1 MPPRNRTLDL
11 PVAVNESIS
20 LDLDPLPPAEDIQV
34 FLEALVYE
42 RPPSK
47 YWTRLAS
54 QLYIENRI
62 PEAIQI
68 CAKGVQVLASHKP
81 SETIPLRALL
91 AAFSLSKARS
101 APKLILNDA
110 RYQPLAHQQHKEA
123 LYQESNSAQQH
134 ANLLDPKHHI
144 NQLSRAIFLTTTGQ
158 NDGALVIYDAILN
171 QHPTHALALL
181 GKACILLRKRQY
193 APALKLYQNALQVS
207 LLVQAKANNHA
218 DIANILGWRGP
229 DPRVGIGLCLWGLGH
244 HDAACKAWKRAVQLN
259 NQNSAAHLLLGIT
272 SLNLVK
278 QTARLVP
285 GTFGAHVER
294 SEDEAR
300 ELAYTEAMSSLQ
312 QSWKLDK
319 SNATAAII
327 MCEYFIN
334 NAAQARSQPGNTLEV
349 EQTAMAHYATALKLG
364 EHAIQYAEARAGV
377 DHAQLI
383 YARASHL
390 ASQLSINATQ
400 PELRLQAQR
409 YYAKVVESVTRILA
423 SATVANAS
431 NNAQLHLCLS
441 LATLGLAQCQV
452 ANRDPLAAINTLDVL
467 TSRPTSSASPTQSI
481 ELSLFAASLRAQ
493 SHPGAT
499 ASERQAD
506 AERARVI
513 LDRALRLI
521 EAAKLDAHGPQSLFA
536 QPDEF
541 PKASPANTS
550 NATADAAA
558 DVPPALAKASLSIRT
573 EDLSK
578 TALEAIASL
587 GSDPLTRVE
596 FAQLLQTEDLVRA
609 SAAYAEGLE
618 LAKAKASNTGKNI
631 DAIQDDEAAANVA
644 LLASLETCLGAVL
657 AIRATDIA
665 SSDSQREEER
675 NWLLQRAISRL
686 ESAVTA
692 SANAVKAFESSAP
705 STTTRLETQRTVN
718 AVKLIAS
725 YNLGRANEEA
735 GHIEVAREAYTALL
749 GAHPEYTDAKVRLAI
764 LNVSKAPAAPLAGAE
779 ALASAKAVRDTTNTL
794 LKQALDSDPGN
805 LDTRS
810 TYVCFLAG
818 EFPGVPTSSWAAI
831 KEFTALLFSA
841 SSDPK
846 LAAAYGGGAAAKIAV
861 ETGRR
866 DPHTLA
872 SLGWAYYQ
880 LAVHAAGATAKADRS
895 KNMMRATDLMEKAL
909 SADARCAFAAQGMA
923 ILLAEDAFAETAG
936 GSSLTLSNTL
946 GGAPEER
953 RRKNADE
960 ALAILSKL
968 REVRD
973 EASVHVC
980 IGHVLM
986 MKEEYERAH
995 KSYELASKRF
1005 LNGVN
1010 AQVIQYVARAEYAI
1024 GMKGK
1029 SFGSLQSSLSHLEQ
1043 ARELII
1049 KEKGLEHPECRQI
1062 EYNYAVTAQKGLQML
1077 FDLQKDRKTAQALRD
1092 AIGAVEKVQPLLVAP
1107 VDAANA
1113 QDTPMGKEGAL
1124 LEAAKRGQLL
1134 WMSADVVE
1142 QRGKYG
1148 ASSLLERASAVL
1160 ADQENYESEM
1170 QKQKEAV
1177 AAARREK
1184 ELLREQEKIRKEEE
1198 LRAQLEAMAEKR
1210 KALREEAAK
1219 IEYVRETTPEKEP
1232 RRRAKREDVTSGEED
1247 APDAVGEKGG
1257 KKRKRGAVGSSK
1269 KKAKGGRKKN
1279 ADSDEN
1285 EDESDDDDDDD
1296 EGLFGGGVSGSESSG
1311 GEDDEDGDEEI
1322 IRNGAKLLAEEGEDD
1337 VGGGSRREKSSKLS
1351 QLAQSKK
1358 KSLSSSRKSLSSK
1371 KGVEKKKK
1379 RKSLKRAKAMRD
1391 TDESENDKDDDEN
1404 IALGDDDE
1412 DSEDDMGG
1420 VARKAKKG
1428 VFDESSDED
1437 EEVVEQKK
1445 KKKKNKE
1452 KTQKR
1457 TKKAK
1462 VTNDI
1467 IDSDEEMAL
1476 LDME

>member
-54 QLYIENRI
+54 QLYFENRV

-81 SETIPLRALL
+81 SETIPLHALL
-91 AAFSLSKARS
+91 AAFALNNARS

-110 RYQPLAHQQHKEA
+110 RYQRIANQQPKDA
-123 LYQESNSAQQH
+123 FYNESSLNQSH
-134 ANLLDPKHHI
+134 ANTLDPKHHI
-144 NQLSRAIFLTTTGQ
+144 NELSRAILLTTKGQ

-171 QHPTHALALL
+171 QHPRHALALL

-193 APALKLYQNALQVS
+193 APALKLYQNALEVS
-207 LLVQAKANNHA
+207 LVVQANA
-218 DIANILGWRGP
+218 DKDGDNANILGWRGP

-244 HDAACKAWKRAVQLN
+244 HDAARKAWKRAAQLN
-259 NQNSAAHLLLGIT
+259 TNNSAAHLLLGIS

-294 SEDEAR
+294 SEEEAR
-300 ELAYTEAMSSLQ
+300 ELAYTEGMSSLQ
-312 QSWKLDK
+312 ESWKLDK
-319 SNATAAII
+319 NNATAAIV
-327 MCEYFIN
+327 MSEYFIN
-334 NAAQARSQPGNTLEV
+334 NAAQAKNRPGPTLKV
-349 EQTAMAHYATALKLG
+349 EQAAMAHYATALKLG
-364 EHAIQYAEARAGV
+364 EHAIQYAEARIGV
-377 DHAQLI
+377 NHAQLI

-390 ASQLSINATQ
+390 ASQLSINAAQ

-409 YYAKVVESVTRILA
+409 YYGRVVDDVTRMLS
-423 SATVANAS
+423 SATAS
-431 NNAQLHLCLS
+431 NSPSNAQLHLCLS

-467 TSRPTSSASPTQSI
+467 TTRPTNTASATQTI
-481 ELSLFAASLRAQ
+481 ELSLLAASLRAQ

-499 ASERQAD
+499 ASERRED
-506 AERARVI
+506 AERARI
-513 LDRALRLI
+513 MLDRALRLI
-521 EAAKLDAHGPQSLFA
+521 EAAKLDAFGPQSLFA

-541 PKASPANTS
+541 PSPSPATTS
-550 NATADAAA
+550 AATADAAA

-596 FAQLLQTEDLVRA
+596 FAELLQTEDLARA
-609 SAAYAEGLE
+609 TAAYAESLE
-618 LAKAKASNTGKNI
+618 LVKAKAGGKST
-631 DAIQDDEAAANVA
+631 DAIEDDEAATNVA

-657 AIRATDIA
+657 AIRATDIP
-665 SSDSQREEER
+665 SSDPQREEER
-675 NWLLQRAISRL
+675 TWLLQRAISRL

-692 SANAVKAFESSAP
+692 AANAVNAFTANAA
-705 STTTRLETQRTVN
+705 STTARLEAQRTVD

-725 YNLGRANEEA
+725 YNLGRANEA
-735 GHIEVAREAYTALL
+735 ADNLDIAREAYQALL
-749 GAHPEYTDAKVRLAI
+749 RGHPEYTDAKVRLAI
-764 LNVSKAPAAPLAGAE
+764 LNVSKPPAATTGPE
-779 ALASAKAVRDTTNTL
+779 ALAQTKALRDATNAL
-794 LKQALDSDPGN
+794 LKEALDSDPGN

-818 EFPGVPTSSWAAI
+818 EFPGSPTPAWGVI
-831 KEFTALLFSA
+831 KEFTAQLFGA
-841 SSDPK
+841 TANANAQAK
-846 LAAAYGGGAAAKIAV
+846 FGGLAAAKLAV
-861 ETGRR
+861 DSGRR
-866 DPHTLA
+866 DAHTLA

-880 LAVHAAGATAKADRS
+880 LAVHAAGPTAKADRS
-895 KNMMRATDLMEKAL
+895 KNMMRATDLMDKAL
-909 SADARCAFAAQGMA
+909 GADARCAFAAQGMA

-936 GSSLTLSNTL
+936 GTSLTLPAL

-953 RRKNADE
+953 RKKNADE

-973 EASVHVC
+973 EGSVHVC

-986 MKEEYERAH
+986 QKDEFERAH

-1005 LNGVN
+1005 FNGTN
-1010 AQVIQYVARAEYAI
+1010 AAVIQYVARAEYAI
-1024 GMKGK
+1024 GMKTK
-1029 SFGSLQSSLSHLEQ
+1029 AFASLQSSMAHLEE

-1049 KEKGLEHPECRQI
+1049 KERGVEHAECRQI

-1092 AIGAVEKVQPLLVAP
+1092 AIAAVERVQPLLVAP
-1107 VDAANA
+1107 ADPAAP
-1113 QDTPMGKEGAL
+1113 QDTPLGKEGAL

-1134 WMSADVVE
+1134 WMAPDLVE

-1148 ASSLLERASAVL
+1148 ASSLLQRAATALS
-1160 ADQENYESEM
+1160 DQESYESEM
-1170 QKQKEAV
+1170 FKQKEAV
-1177 AAARREK
+1177 TAARKEK
-1184 ELLREQEKIRKEEE
+1184 ELAREQERIRKEEE
-1198 LRAQLEAMAEKR
+1198 YRAQIEQMAEKR
-1210 KALREEAAK
+1210 RALREEAAK
-1219 IEYVRETTPEKEP
+1219 IEYLREATPEKEP

-1247 APDAVGEKGG
+1247 APDAMAEKG
-1257 KKRKRGAVGSSK
+1257 KKRKRGAGGK
-1269 KKAKGGRKKN
+1269 KKGKGKKN
-1279 ADSDEN
+1279 LDMVDSDEN
-1285 EDESDDDDDDD
+1285 EDSDD
-1296 EGLFGGGVSGSESSG
+1296 EGLFGGGASGSDSSDG
-1311 GEDDEDGDEEI
+1311 GDDEDGDEEI
-1322 IRNGAKLLAEEGEDD
+1322 IRNGAKLLAQEEGDAA
-1337 VGGGSRREKSSKLS
+1337 GTTRSGKSSSSKLAK
-1351 QLAQSKK
+1351 LAKSKK
-1358 KSLSSSRKSLSSK
+1358 TKSSRKSSSK
-1371 KGVEKKKK
+1371 ESGGKKK
-1379 RKSLKRAKAMRD
+1379 RKSLKRAKARD
-1391 TDESENDKDDDEN
+1391 SDQDSDDNDVGAAAGND
-1404 IALGDDDE
+1404 G
-1412 DSEDDMGG
+1412 DSEEDAG
-1420 VARKAKKG
+1420 RSTRRSKKG
-1428 VFDESSDED
+1428 IFDESSDEE
-1437 EEVVEQKK
+1437 EEVEVAKK
-1445 KKKKNKE
+1445 KKA
-1452 KTQKR
+1452 TSSGGGGGQKR

>member
-54 QLYIENRI
+54 QLYFENRV

-81 SETIPLRALL
+81 SETIPLHALL
-91 AAFSLSKARS
+91 AAFALKNARS

-110 RYQPLAHQQHKEA
+110 RYQRIAHHQPKDA
-123 LYQESNSAQQH
+123 FYNESSLNQSQ
-134 ANLLDPKHHI
+134 ANTLDPKHHI
-144 NQLSRAIFLTTTGQ
+144 NQLTRAIFLTTKGQ

-171 QHPTHALALL
+171 QHPRHALALL

-193 APALKLYQNALQVS
+193 APALKLYQNALEVS
-207 LLVQAKANNHA
+207 LLVQAKADNDGDN
-218 DIANILGWRGP
+218 ANILGWRGP

-244 HDAACKAWKRAVQLN
+244 HDAARKAWKRAVQLN
-259 NQNSAAHLLLGIT
+259 TNNSAAHLLLGIS

-300 ELAYTEAMSSLQ
+300 ELAYTEGMSSLQ
-312 QSWKLDK
+312 HSWKLDK
-319 SNATAAII
+319 SNATAAIV
-327 MCEYFIN
+327 MSEYFIN
-334 NAAQARSQPGNTLEV
+334 NAAQANNRPGSTADV
-349 EQTAMAHYATALKLG
+349 EQAAMAHYATALKLG
-364 EHAIQYAEARAGV
+364 EHAIQYAEARIGLN
-377 DHAQLI
+377 HAQLI

-409 YYAKVVESVTRILA
+409 YYARVVEDVTRMLS
-423 SATVANAS
+423 SATAS
-431 NNAQLHLCLS
+431 NSPSNAQLHLCLS

-467 TSRPTSSASPTQSI
+467 TTRPTNTASATQTI
-481 ELSLFAASLRAQ
+481 ELSLLAASLRAQ

-499 ASERQAD
+499 ASERRED
-506 AERARVI
+506 AERARI
-513 LDRALRLI
+513 MLDRALRLI
-521 EAAKLDAHGPQSLFA
+521 EAAKLDAFGPQSLFA

-541 PKASPANTS
+541 PSASPATTS
-550 NATADAAA
+550 VATADAAA

-596 FAQLLQTEDLVRA
+596 FAELLQTEDLARA
-609 SAAYAEGLE
+609 TAAYAEGLE
-618 LAKAKASNTGKNI
+618 LVKAKAAKKST
-631 DAIQDDEAAANVA
+631 DAIEDDEAATNVA

-657 AIRATDIA
+657 AIRATDIP
-665 SSDSQREEER
+665 SSDPQRQEER
-675 NWLLQRAISRL
+675 TWLLQRAISRL

-692 SANAVKAFESSAP
+692 AANAVNAFNAFNASAA
-705 STTTRLETQRTVN
+705 STATTTTRLEAQRTVD

-725 YNLGRANEEA
+725 YNLGRANEAAENLD
-735 GHIEVAREAYTALL
+735 VAREAYQALL
-749 GAHPEYTDAKVRLAI
+749 RGHPEYTDAKVRLAI
-764 LNVSKAPAAPLAGAE
+764 LNVSKPPAATNGPE
-779 ALASAKAVRDTTNTL
+779 ALAQTKALRDATNAL
-794 LKQALDSDPGN
+794 LKEALDSDPGN

-818 EFPGVPTSSWAAI
+818 EFPGSPTSAWGVI
-831 KEFTALLFSA
+831 KEFTAQLFGASA
-841 SSDPK
+841 DAK
-846 LAAAYGGGAAAKIAV
+846 AQAKFGGPAAAKLAV
-861 ETGRR
+861 DSGRR
-866 DPHTLA
+866 DAHTLA

-880 LAVHAAGATAKADRS
+880 LAVHAAGPTAKADRS
-895 KNMMRATDLMEKAL
+895 KNMMCATDLMDKAL
-909 SADARCAFAAQGMA
+909 GADARCAFAAQGMA

-936 GSSLTLSNTL
+936 GTSLTLPAL

-953 RRKNADE
+953 RKKNADE

-973 EASVHVC
+973 EGSVHVC

-986 MKEEYERAH
+986 QKDEFERAH

-1005 LNGVN
+1005 FNGNN
-1010 AQVIQYVARAEYAI
+1010 AAVIQYVARAEYAI
-1024 GMKGK
+1024 GMKSK
-1029 SFGSLQSSLSHLEQ
+1029 SFASLQSSMAHLEE

-1049 KEKGLEHPECRQI
+1049 KERGVEHAECRQI

-1092 AIGAVEKVQPLLVAP
+1092 AIAAVERVQPLLVAP
-1107 VDAANA
+1107 ADPAAP
-1113 QDTPMGKEGAL
+1113 QDTPLGKEGAL

-1134 WMSADVVE
+1134 WMAPDLVE

-1148 ASSLLERASAVL
+1148 ASSLLQRAASAL
-1160 ADQENYESEM
+1160 SDQESYESEM
-1170 QKQKEAV
+1170 SKQKEAV
-1177 AAARREK
+1177 AAARKEK
-1184 ELLREQEKIRKEEE
+1184 ELAREQERIRKEEE
-1198 LRAQLEAMAEKR
+1198 YRAQIEQMAEKR
-1210 KALREEAAK
+1210 RALREEAAK
-1219 IEYVRETTPEKEP
+1219 IEYLREATPEKEP

-1247 APDAVGEKGG
+1247 APDAMAEKG
-1257 KKRKRGAVGSSK
+1257 KKRKRGAGGK
-1269 KKAKGGRKKN
+1269 KKGKGKKN
-1279 ADSDEN
+1279 LDMVDSDEN
-1285 EDESDDDDDDD
+1285 EDSDD
-1296 EGLFGGGVSGSESSG
+1296 EGLFGGGASGSDSSDG
-1311 GEDDEDGDEEI
+1311 GDDEDGDEEI
-1322 IRNGAKLLAEEGEDD
+1322 IRNGAKLLAEEEGDAA
-1337 VGGGSRREKSSKLS
+1337 GTTRSGKSSSSKLAK
-1351 QLAQSKK
+1351 LAKSKK
-1358 KSLSSSRKSLSSK
+1358 TKSSRKSSSK
-1371 KGVEKKKK
+1371 ESGGKKK
-1379 RKSLKRAKAMRD
+1379 RKSLKRAKARD
-1391 TDESENDKDDDEN
+1391 SDEESDDNDAAAAAGND
-1404 IALGDDDE
+1404 G
-1412 DSEDDMGG
+1412 DSEEDAGG
-1420 VARKAKKG
+1420 KSARRSKKG
-1428 VFDESSDED
+1428 IFDESSDED
-1437 EEVVEQKK
+1437 EEMEAAKK
-1445 KKKKNKE
+1445 KKSSSGGGGGGGGGG
-1452 KTQKR
+1452 QKR

-1476 LDME
+1476 LDMD